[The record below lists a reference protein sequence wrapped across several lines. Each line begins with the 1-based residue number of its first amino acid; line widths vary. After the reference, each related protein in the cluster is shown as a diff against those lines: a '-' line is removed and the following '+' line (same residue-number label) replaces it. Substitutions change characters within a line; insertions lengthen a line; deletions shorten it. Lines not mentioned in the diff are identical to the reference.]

1 MILKILKYAL
11 DSLFVCLFVF
21 KYDLFKSSII
31 YLNAQLIFQTFELI
45 TFFVLID
52 SKHANDIEVFVI
64 LVPPERR
71 VAKVRIVEELSA
83 TLCPSDRLSLGV
95 TVNHCRIYWRKQR
108 DSSVKEKTC
117 QCLMFDV
124 TYRERSSA

>member
-1 MILKILKYAL
+1 MLVCLEKERELSQLEICELNNVILKILKYAL

-95 TVNHCRIYWRKQR
+95 TVNHCRIY
-108 DSSVKEKTC
+108 
-117 QCLMFDV
+117 
-124 TYRERSSA
+124 